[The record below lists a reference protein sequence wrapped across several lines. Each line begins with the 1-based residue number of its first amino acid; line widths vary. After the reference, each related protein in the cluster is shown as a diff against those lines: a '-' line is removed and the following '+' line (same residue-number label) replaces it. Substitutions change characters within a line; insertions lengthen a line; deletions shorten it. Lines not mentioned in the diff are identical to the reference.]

1 MTFRYRPRSTAPFAA
16 LPLLLLALLPLPA
29 VAETRVGG
37 DIKGVVEW
45 TKAGSPYIVT
55 ADITIPEGSTLRIGP
70 GVVVRFKPN
79 LADQKGVRPFDLE
92 IAVYGTLEC
101 TGADGDSVLLTSD
114 AINPE
119 NADWA
124 GIVVASATGLA
135 KLDRTIVECGTS
147 AITVVDGTLDMTRS
161 MVRAC
166 SEKGIHFMRGKG
178 RITRSYVT
186 IVGNYAGT
194 GKGIYLVQSPDV
206 LIEDTFVIG
215 AQSGIVCER
224 GSDVTIRR
232 SLASLCRLY
241 GITITSSSPDIRQ
254 TNVTQNE
261 FGIMIRGNSQPKI
274 RDCNIFDNAVWEIQ
288 VKDYRGSG
296 PRAPIDLSGNWWG
309 RITQDIVYEKIEDG
323 DDDPAAG
330 GVVSIE
336 PVRPEAYQPQ

>member
-1 MTFRYRPRSTAPFAA
+1 MTRRYRPRLSVPILSLAA
-16 LPLLLLALLPLPA
+16 LGLALAPVPA

-45 TKAGSPYIVT
+45 TKSGSPYIVT
-55 ADITIPEGSTLRIGP
+55 ADITIPTGSTLRIGP

-114 AINPE
+114 ALNPE

-124 GIVVASATGLA
+124 GIVVAGASGLA

-147 AITVVDGTLDMTRS
+147 AVTVIDGTLDMTRS
-161 MVRAC
+161 TVRAC
-166 SEKGIHFMRGKG
+166 SERGIHFMRGKG

-206 LIEDTFVIG
+206 LIEDSFVIG

-224 GSDVTIRR
+224 GSDATIRR

-241 GITITSSSPDIRQ
+241 GMTITSSSPDIRE

-261 FGIMIRGNSQPKI
+261 FGIMVRGASKPKI
-274 RDCNIFDNAVWEIQ
+274 KDCNIFDNAVWEIQ
-288 VKDYRGSG
+288 VKDYRGDG

-309 RITQDIVYEKIEDG
+309 RITTDIVYEKIEDG
-323 DDDPAAG
+323 DDDPSAG
-330 GVVSIE
+330 GVVTIE
-336 PVRPEAYQPQ
+336 PIRSEAYQPR